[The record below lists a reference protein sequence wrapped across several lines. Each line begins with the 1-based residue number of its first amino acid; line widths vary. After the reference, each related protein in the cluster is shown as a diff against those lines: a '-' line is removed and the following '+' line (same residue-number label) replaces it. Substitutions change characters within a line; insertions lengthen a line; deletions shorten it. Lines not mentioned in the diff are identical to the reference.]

1 MLVSVVSSLHL
12 HHTRIH
18 VLDGQKIAI
27 RLSRRINTVSKQLKS
42 TLSKYNSGLN
52 DHQQLTWEEAT
63 DLSNELY
70 KGIIFASTEIPS
82 SIKLQ
87 AVQQHQRVAR
97 AKEEI
102 NRLKEEMNSVTEH
115 YILRHQTISERIKEL
130 NSSLTSH
137 LFTQGLLCLLKKYLK
152 VTSLKLK
159 SLQCFLEYVPLP
171 ELVSTL
177 QHMEAKEVVLMDF
190 EDLDVSVRCS
200 EVSHLEDNDEE
211 DDDDDDDD
219 SLDNSSITGTVH
231 KCYFYEFKYI
241 RT

>member
-12 HHTRIH
+12 HLTCIH

-27 RLSRRINTVSKQLKS
+27 RLSHRINTVSKKLKS

-52 DHQQLTWEEAT
+52 NHQQLTWEEAT

-102 NRLKEEMNSVTEH
+102 SRLKEEMNSVTEH
-115 YILRHQTISERIKEL
+115 YILRHQTISERIEEL
-130 NSSLTSH
+130 NSSLTGH
-137 LFTQGLLCLLKKYLK
+137 LFTQGSLCLLKKYLK

-177 QHMEAKEVVLMDF
+177 QHMEAEEVVLINF
-190 EDLDVSVRCS
+190 EDLDVSVRYS

-211 DDDDDDDD
+211 DDEDDDDD
-219 SLDNSSITGTVH
+219 SLDNSSLIGITGYWYST
-231 KCYFYEFKYI
+231 
-241 RT
+241 

>member
-1 MLVSVVSSLHL
+1 MYV
-12 HHTRIH
+12 H

-27 RLSRRINTVSKQLKS
+27 RLSRRINIVSKQLKN
-42 TLSKYNSGLN
+42 TLSRYNSGLN
-52 DHQQLTWEEAT
+52 NHQQLTWEEAT

-87 AVQQHQRVAR
+87 AVQQHQRVVR

-102 NRLKEEMNSVTEH
+102 SWLKEEMNSVTEH
-115 YILRHQTISERIKEL
+115 YILKHQTISERIEEL
-130 NSSLTSH
+130 NSGFTGH
-137 LFTQGLLCLLKKYLK
+137 LFTQGSLCLLKKYLK

-159 SLQCFLEYVPLP
+159 SLQCFLEYVSLP

-177 QHMEAKEVVLMDF
+177 QCMEAEEVVLMNF

-200 EVSHLEDNDEE
+200 EVSHLEDSDEE

-219 SLDNSSITGTVH
+219 SLDNSSLTGITSTV
-231 KCYFYEFKYI
+231 